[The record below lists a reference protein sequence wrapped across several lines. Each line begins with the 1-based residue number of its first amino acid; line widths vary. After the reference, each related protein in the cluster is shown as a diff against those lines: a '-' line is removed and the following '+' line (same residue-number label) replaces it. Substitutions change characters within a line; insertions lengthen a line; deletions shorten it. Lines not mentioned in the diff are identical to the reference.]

1 MSDIQIIV
9 TSPAACEREFGE
21 KASVAEGLQID
32 TTDKQTDTA
41 EVSEAEPCS
50 PGGSDLS
57 EMEPFADYLPKI
69 ENLLRDIGLEG
80 FSAEAIQHGYTY
92 INCVY
97 ELKSPSDE
105 NEQYILRV
113 PVCPDNN
120 PEGDEK
126 CQSIIDDASLL
137 NYLATDLPVPCV
149 RAYDAT
155 RNNAL
160 KSPFTV
166 QTRLPGQSLDNI
178 WTDMDHEDKLVI
190 VDQYVELL
198 AKLESIQFTTAGS
211 FKAPSELP
219 DKMNNF
225 FISAPPSISIFDKGP
240 EEIVRDPKTVQDR
253 SGTDVQ
259 ALLLSHLN
267 TWIAKDLKDEDR
279 FDLTVPKYQ
288 QLLAVMEDMAR
299 EGSFQDKSHPIVLN
313 HWDLEP
319 RNIMIE
325 KRDDEWPICGLIDWD
340 DALAMPRPLARRAP
354 DWIWD
359 PDCEGFTGYFDNDH
373 HPNKDLSEDQLA
385 LKAYFDTKAAAALPG
400 YLEDAYGSGL
410 WMRRIWTLVRG
421 DLHNC
426 WYLDV
431 MEQVGKDWN
440 ERSKPITPELQEPSM
455 PAPEE
460 EVEPAFEQPL
470 APEVEKPTVLEPEK
484 PKNLWRKSIGWLSL
498 RVKALRA

>member
-21 KASVAEGLQID
+21 KASVAESLQID
-32 TTDKQTDTA
+32 TMENQTDTVEASDA
-41 EVSEAEPCS
+41 ESVS
-50 PGGSDLS
+50 PGASELS
-57 EMEPFADYLPKI
+57 EKEPFADYLPKI
-69 ENLLRDIGLEG
+69 EQLLRDIGLDG

-97 ELKSPSDE
+97 ALKSSSDE
-105 NEQYILRV
+105 IEQYILRV
-113 PVCPDNN
+113 PVCPDND
-120 PEGDEK
+120 PEADEK

-137 NYLATDLPVPCV
+137 NHLATNLPVPCV

-155 RNNAL
+155 SKNAL
-160 KSPFTV
+160 NSPFTV

-178 WTDMDHEDKLVI
+178 WDDLDRNDKLVI

-219 DKMNNF
+219 DKMNNL

-240 EEIVRDPKTVQDR
+240 EEIVREPKTVQDR

-279 FDLTVPKYQ
+279 FDFTVPKYKL
-288 QLLAVMEDMAR
+288 LLAVIQDMAR
-299 EGSFQDKSHPIVLN
+299 EGSFDNISHPIVLN

-319 RNIMIE
+319 RNIMVEQIG
-325 KRDDEWPICGLIDWD
+325 DAWSICGLIDWD

-354 DWIWD
+354 EWIWD
-359 PDCEGFTGYFDNDH
+359 FDCEGFTGYFDNDH
-373 HPNKDLSEDQLA
+373 HPNQNLSEDQLA
-385 LKAYFDTKAAAALPG
+385 LKTYFDTKAAAALPG

-410 WMRRIWTLVRG
+410 WMRRVWTLVRG

-440 ERSKPITPELQEPSM
+440 ERSKPITPEPQEPSVSK
-455 PAPEE
+455 PEE
-460 EVEPAFEQPL
+460 VAEPALEQPL
-470 APEVEKPTVLEPEK
+470 APELGKLTVPELAK
-484 PKNLWRKSIGWLSL
+484 PKNLWKKSFGWLSL
-498 RVKALRA
+498 RVKALRS